1 MVSNRKLPSGDQS
14 VLRRLNAGAVLA
26 CVRREGPSTLTEIS
40 RGTRLSRPTVEAAV
54 GELVGQE
61 WLEELEAAPPPSEL
75 GRPARRYRFRAEAG
89 FILGLYIDKDKVWGR
104 LADLDG
110 RIVASRH
117 SSVDPELPP
126 RERLSAARGVAQRC
140 LAGASVPR
148 EAVRAVGVGIPGIID
163 GSGRVL
169 ISNPLPGLAGL
180 DLCREVGQWFSSPV
194 LVENDAVLAAVAE
207 RWHGAAVDVDQIVYM
222 LIGQRFGA
230 SLLLDG
236 RPLRGHR
243 GAAGE
248 IAFHDFME
256 TKKVLKRLRGFVPQ
270 QVDAITPKNSVP
282 AADSSYDGT
291 RAALTAAR
299 TGDAEA
305 AEIIEA
311 FLQRLARTIAAM
323 VLTVDPELVVIGG
336 ALSKVGGAFLPRLEE
351 LLGELCVFLPR
362 LALSTMGDESVVL
375 GAVRLALDRV
385 EQELLAL

>member
-1 MVSNRKLPSGDQS
+1 
-14 VLRRLNAGAVLA
+14 
-26 CVRREGPSTLTEIS
+26 
-40 RGTRLSRPTVEAAV
+40 LSRPTVEAAV
-54 GELVGQE
+54 GELVRQE

-117 SSVDPELPP
+117 SSVDPELAP

-148 EAVRAVGVGIPGIID
+148 TAVRAVGVGIPGIID

-169 ISNPLPGLAGL
+169 LSNPLPGFAGL
-180 DLCREVGQWFSSPV
+180 DLSQEVGRWFSCPI
-194 LVENDAVLAAVAE
+194 LVENDAVLAAVTE
-207 RWHGAAVDVDQIVYM
+207 RWHGVAVDIDEIVYM
-222 LIGQRFGA
+222 FVGQRFGA
-230 SLLLDG
+230 SLLIDG
-236 RPLRGHR
+236 RPLRGHH
-243 GAAGE
+243 GAVGE

-256 TKKVLKRLRGFVPQ
+256 TKTVLKRLRGFVPRQ
-270 QVDAITPKNSVP
+270 AGADAVDSAPDAS
-282 AADSSYDGT
+282 SSYDGT
-291 RAALTAAR
+291 QAALTAAAA
-299 TGDAEA
+299 GDAEA
-305 AEIIEA
+305 AEIVEA
-311 FLQRLARTIAAM
+311 FLQRLAKTTAAM

-336 ALSKVGGAFLPRLEE
+336 ALSKFGEAFLPRLEQI
-351 LLGELCVFLPR
+351 LDQLCVFPPR
-362 LALSTMGDESVVL
+362 LALSTMGDESVVV